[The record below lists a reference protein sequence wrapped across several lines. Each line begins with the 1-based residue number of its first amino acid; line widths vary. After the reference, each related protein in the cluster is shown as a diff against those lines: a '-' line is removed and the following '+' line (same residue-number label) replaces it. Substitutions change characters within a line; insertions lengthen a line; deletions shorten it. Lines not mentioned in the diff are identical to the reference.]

1 MVGAADAIKGELP
14 VAFCVAVPGGTIDAT
29 TRAELQKL
37 AIDTVGVLAAPAR
50 FLEVRSLPQTSSGK
64 YLRRLLRQIVNSH
77 GDRSAGTTSADD
89 ESLVNPESLEQARE
103 AVTAMRQESSR
114 VKKLGGGVKA
124 SGGWQGSEG
133 DGALDRDTVTAVRG
147 LIIQLAQDASNW
159 QDARAAPSSDARDG
173 FGGDQSTQTATQEQ
187 PVMDQ
192 PLMHLGFDSMR
203 LVLFRDSVVRILAP
217 EVTLPSL
224 LSQLFGVGGLGK
236 HACAPL
242 CGSATCLLR
251 SGIPDLARSRI
262 PLQRWRAQ
270 RRPLWIPWWMKC
282 CPRRGQRVCM
292 EASPMTGRTSHGPLT
307 SMAGAAH
314 RCVRGS
320 DRPMPG

>member
-1 MVGAADAIKGELP
+1 VVGAADAIKGELP
-14 VAFCVAVPGGTIDAT
+14 VAFCVAVPGGAIDAT

-236 HACAPL
+236 HASAPL

-282 CPRRGQRVCM
+282 CPRWGQRVCM
-292 EASPMTGRTSHGPLT
+292 EASPVTGRTSHGPLT